1 MADLEEFMNFR
12 AETQR
17 TLIRTTGVVRIRCM
31 LKQGKENE
39 RDVVSTYSSIY
50 IMPCSIALAIAMLDR
65 GKPHPI
71 LYPDGPSSGPTL
83 RRHYVLVV
91 VLNDRDSGPWS
102 SSNGEHPNN
111 TPLYRIS
118 LFVQSFFTGC
128 MCNERPSPTDERRLR
143 RLKSLS

>member
-1 MADLEEFMNFR
+1 MADLEEFRNFR

-31 LKQGKENE
+31 LKQGKETLS
-39 RDVVSTYSSIY
+39 RPTAAYTL
-50 IMPCSIALAIAMLDR
+50 CLARALQLRCWAGQR
-65 GKPHPI
+65 ETPRN
-71 LYPDGPSSGPTL
+71 PDGPSSGPTL
-83 RRHYVLVV
+83 RRHYVLV
-91 VLNDRDSGPWS
+91 LNGRDSGPWS

-118 LFVQSFFTGC
+118 LLVQSFFTGFTY
-128 MCNERPSPTDERRLR
+128 NKRPSTTDERGSR

>member
-1 MADLEEFMNFR
+1 MADLEEFRNFR

-65 GKPHPI
+65 GKPHTV
-71 LYPDGPSSGPTL
+71 SGRAVIRADTAPTL
-83 RRHYVLVV
+83 RSRC
-91 VLNDRDSGPWS
+91 RS
-102 SSNGEHPNN
+102 
-111 TPLYRIS
+111 
-118 LFVQSFFTGC
+118 Q
-128 MCNERPSPTDERRLR
+128 
-143 RLKSLS
+143 